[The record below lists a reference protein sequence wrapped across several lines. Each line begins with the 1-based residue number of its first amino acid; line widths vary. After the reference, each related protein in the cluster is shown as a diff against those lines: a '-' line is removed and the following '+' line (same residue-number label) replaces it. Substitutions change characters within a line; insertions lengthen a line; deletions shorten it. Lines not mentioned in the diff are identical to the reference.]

1 MYNLRKR
8 AQKGNYDIRE
18 LGIYNDLAI
27 APIKFSWAIMMMK
40 SDSLDGT
47 EAMLQILDQCILK
60 CYDSYSEAI
69 ESLLDD
75 EIRESYKDVLEGA
88 VLRILDC
95 ERLL

>member
-1 MYNLRKR
+1 
-8 AQKGNYDIRE
+8 
-18 LGIYNDLAI
+18 
-27 APIKFSWAIMMMK
+27 MMMK

-75 EIRESYKDVLEGA
+75 DIRESYKDVLEGA

-95 ERLL
+95 ERLLTRFKLTRVDTYLKAGEGDYSRQRRA